1 MADVSAIPGTAR
13 LVEIQAELVADQGG
27 LAAAAQAFTDAGAH
41 AQGSA
46 DVVSSRTATLDAAW
60 EGRAADA
67 VVAYGTSLRSAYD
80 QVGPAT
86 SAVSSAVT
94 AAGRALADGHDAVE
108 AVTDRLAA
116 AVAGIAVTDG
126 PTYELQRDALVAQA
140 TAEAQG
146 HLDTCVAALTQATGQ
161 VTAAATATP
170 LTGLPPVSSQ
180 PFQGGPP
187 APGDWTVQA
196 PPDVPAGTSA
206 QGYGASGGAAGGGAA
221 GGGAPSGGGGGS
233 SVWSGGSGASGGG
246 YASGADHSGGGYSG
260 GGSGGGDT
268 GGGPPGGAGTPAAPE
283 QVNRWIDEAIRILR
297 EQGVP
302 VDKMSREDIWTI
314 ISHESGGNPNA
325 INDWDSNAA
334 AGTPSKGLMQ
344 TIGPTFDSYKLPGH
358 DDIWNPVDNIIA
370 GVRYS
375 IDRYGSV
382 SDVPGV
388 TGVAGGSGY
397 VGY

>member
-13 LVEIQAELVADQGG
+13 LVEIQAELVADPGG
-27 LAAAAQAFTDAGAH
+27 LDAAARAFTDAGTH
-41 AQGSA
+41 AQGSG
-46 DVVSSRTATLDAAW
+46 DVVAARTAALDAAW
-60 EGRAADA
+60 DGRAAEA
-67 VVAYGTSLRSAYD
+67 VVGYGASLRGAYD

-86 SAVSSAVT
+86 TTIATAVT
-94 AAGRALADGHDAVE
+94 AAAQALTAGHDAVE
-108 AVTDRLAA
+108 GVTDRLAA
-116 AVAGIAVTDG
+116 AVAAIDVTDA
-126 PTYELQRDALVAQA
+126 PTYAAQRDALVAQA

-146 HLDTCVAALTQATGQ
+146 HLDTCVAALQQATGQ
-161 VTAAATATP
+161 VTGAASATP
-170 LTGLPPVSSQ
+170 LSALPPVSAQ
-180 PFQGGPP
+180 PFQPGRL
-187 APGDWTVQA
+187 APGDWTVSA
-196 PPDVPAGTSA
+196 PPEVPAGTAS
-206 QGYGASGGAAGGGAA
+206 QGYGGSAGAGT
-221 GGGAPSGGGGGS
+221 GGGGGSS
-233 SVWSGGSGASGGG
+233 SVWSGGSGS
-246 YASGADHSGGGYSG
+246 SGGGYSG
-260 GGSGGGDT
+260 GGYSGTADHTGGGGFSGGGSSGGDT
-268 GGGPPGGAGTPAAPE
+268 GGGPPGGAGAPAAPE

-388 TGVAGGSGY
+388 TGVSSGSGY